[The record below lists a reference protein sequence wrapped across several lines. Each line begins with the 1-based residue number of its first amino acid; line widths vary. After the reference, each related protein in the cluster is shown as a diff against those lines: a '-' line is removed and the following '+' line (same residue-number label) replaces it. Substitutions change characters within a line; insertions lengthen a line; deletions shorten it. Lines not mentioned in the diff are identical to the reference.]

1 MKSELLLLGA
11 AGAVI
16 ALIVVYML
24 MNQTG
29 DTGKRDVVV
38 EKVVEKVKKAK
49 TEKNEAQKALAT
61 AGANLAQLKAAAD
74 MAKAYDPT
82 GSAAAVSN
90 AVGGVLSQVK
100 VADEKLD
107 KIDPA
112 VSSMVGTV
120 ASGAAE
126 WLSDPA
132 NRAWAWQQGK
142 SLYNYLDRPQGKTG
156 EENWANF
163 AGGFF

>member
-16 ALIVVYML
+16 ALIVVYM
-24 MNQTG
+24 MMDKTG
-29 DTGKRDVVV
+29 DTGAKRKGDV
-38 EKVVEKVKKAK
+38 VVEKVKKAK

-90 AVGGVLSQVK
+90 AVGGVLTQVK

-112 VSSMVGTV
+112 VSDMVGNV
-120 ASGAAE
+120 ASGAAA
-126 WLSDPA
+126 WFSDPG

-163 AGGFF
+163 TAGFF